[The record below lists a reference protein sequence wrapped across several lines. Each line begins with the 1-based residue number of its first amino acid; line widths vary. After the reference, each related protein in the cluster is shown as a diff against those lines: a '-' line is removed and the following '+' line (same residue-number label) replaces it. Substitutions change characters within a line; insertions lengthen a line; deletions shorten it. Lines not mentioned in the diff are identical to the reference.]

1 MALDL
6 SIQDLSAFGMHFGV
20 HIKNV
25 YKIMIDDAYYL
36 WV

>member
-6 SIQDLSAFGMHFGV
+6 SIQDLSAFGMYFGV

-25 YKIMIDDAYYL
+25 YMIDDAYYL